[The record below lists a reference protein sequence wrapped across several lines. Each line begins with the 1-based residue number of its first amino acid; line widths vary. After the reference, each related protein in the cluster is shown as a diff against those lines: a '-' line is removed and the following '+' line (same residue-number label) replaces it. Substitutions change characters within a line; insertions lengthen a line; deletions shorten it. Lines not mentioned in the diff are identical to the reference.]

1 MVDNQTNLVNDC
13 IDSAF
18 KCERKIV
25 LKEEQLLA
33 VKELLN
39 GENVLAVLPTGF
51 GKSMIFTVF
60 ELVLKNCTSL
70 FVSPNRKNLRIS
82 VTKLKKDE
90 MLQDLDWIVNVI
102 KENGEKTPKTIL
114 NMTYNVFTL
123 TIRKNIIYTF

>member
-13 IDSAF
+13 IDSAL
-18 KCERKIV
+18 KCEQKIV
-25 LKEEQLLA
+25 LKEQLLA

-39 GENVLAVLPTGF
+39 GEDVLAVLPTGF

-70 FVSPNRKNLRIS
+70 FVSLNRKNLRIS

-102 KENGEKTPKTIL
+102 KENSEKTPKTIL